1 MSIDPKGCEDVDDA
15 ISINRLENG
24 NIEIGVHIADV
35 THFVRFNSLTD
46 LEARKRATTVYLADR
61 SAVRHFPCGG
71 VLDPTQNFFRIQ
83 IRLCRK
89 FLICIQI
96 WSLKHNLEM
105 KKSFTFLQ
113 KYTVDTC
120 NGFFVFKRRKFRIA
134 DLDSEQYRY
143 FRIRPAVLD
152 HSGCGTSALLYGMLE
167 ALSPC

>member
-1 MSIDPKGCEDVDDA
+1 MVMSIDPKGCEDVDDA

-61 SAVRHFPCGG
+61 SAVRHFPCGSVFG
-71 VLDPTQNFFRIQ
+71 SDTKFFRIQ

-105 KKSFTFLQ
+105 KKSFTFLEIPVMVSLFLKEGSSASLTWIQ
-113 KYTVDTC
+113 
-120 NGFFVFKRRKFRIA
+120 NNIA
-134 DLDSEQYRY
+134 T
-143 FRIRPAVLD
+143 
-152 HSGCGTSALLYGMLE
+152 GTSGFDQQF
-167 ALSPC
+167 